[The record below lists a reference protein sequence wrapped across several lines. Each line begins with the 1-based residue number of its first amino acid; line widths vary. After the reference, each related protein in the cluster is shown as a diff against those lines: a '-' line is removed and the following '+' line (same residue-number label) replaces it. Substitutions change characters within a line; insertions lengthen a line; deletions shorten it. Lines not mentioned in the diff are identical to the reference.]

1 VRVGSVASD
10 QRDFDA
16 HGEGCQDPR
25 FTAFCGNRNGL
36 TMLEILCDTDS
47 EMGGA
52 LYVDAQ
58 QMGPLPKAF
67 PCSISITRW
76 RLPTR
81 RRIECFIEKTGWRQ
95 HGSLVTRHY
104 PFLLGVRGSQRQ
116 VIAATG
122 LRFAADEPLLLEQH
136 LIQPIEAALSAKLG
150 EAIKRKSIVEV
161 GDLLLADRRA
171 AVLAFLSLLAYLR
184 QQNVGY
190 AVAVG
195 TAAIRRSFAIFGV
208 HYTELA
214 HARMREARIIGG
226 SIQPA
231 FDRLER
237 YLPPLHNLDL
247 ARFLS
252 PGKRPVA
259 AVIRAFSY

>member
-1 VRVGSVASD
+1 
-10 QRDFDA
+10 
-16 HGEGCQDPR
+16 
-25 FTAFCGNRNGL
+25 
-36 TMLEILCDTDS
+36 MLEIVCDTDS
-47 EMGGA
+47 QMAGV
-52 LYVDAQ
+52 LYVDAR
-58 QMGPLPKAF
+58 QMGPLPKSF

-81 RRIECFIEKTGWRQ
+81 KRIEGFIERTGWRQ
-95 HGSLVTRHY
+95 NGSLITRHY

-116 VIAATG
+116 VIAASG

-136 LIQPIEAALSAKLG
+136 LSEPIEGALSARLG
-150 EAIKRKSIVEV
+150 EAIKRRSIVEV

-171 AVLAFLSLLAYLR
+171 GVLAFLSLLAYLR

-195 TAAIRRSFAIFGV
+195 TAAIRRSFAIFGI
-208 HYTELA
+208 HYAEVA
-214 HARMREARIIGG
+214 HARRREARIIGG

-237 YLPPLHNLDL
+237 YLPPLHNRDL

-252 PGKRPVA
+252 RAKGPVPGV
-259 AVIRAFSY
+259 VSEFSY